1 MNRDPRANERVHETL
16 ARLADLDRSYR
27 SALTT
32 GDRRSALRQSV
43 EQLAGESE
51 FNLAWIGQPEDDGF
65 LKIRVTGGA
74 RTDLLRGLSI
84 APGTGLTGKVFKHGG
99 ADWVDEYF
107 AARSITHDFDLHIG
121 AEGVVRLIAVPVISD
136 GKIIG
141 VLSAGS
147 RTPGVFGTRAIERI
161 VATANSAALAS
172 AVADRARHTAEVA
185 AHDERR
191 RVAMDLHDTV
201 GAMLYA
207 IGAGVRGLSDDTTQN
222 ADLTRR
228 LAKIEEQA
236 MEASRLLRES
246 LRALNASPTELALSV
261 ALQADCRSFEER
273 SGITTHLMTLG
284 DLPSLAPARQRLIVG
299 AVREALLN
307 VEKHARATSVA
318 VTISAYDGELIVA
331 VTDDGVGLAE
341 LEEPDATGLGLP
353 GVADSL
359 AQIGGRL
366 EIRSPS
372 DGGTVWRARLPL

>member
-27 SALTT
+27 AALTT
-32 GDRRSALRQSV
+32 GDQRSAFRRSV
-43 EQLAGESE
+43 ELLVGESE
-51 FNLAWIGQPEDDGF
+51 FNLAWIGLPEEDGL

-74 RTDLLRGLSI
+74 RTDLLRDLAI
-84 APGTGLTGKVFKHGG
+84 TPGSGLTGKVFTHGG
-99 ADWVDEYF
+99 VDWVDEYF

-121 AEGVVRLIAVPVISD
+121 AEGVVRLIAVPVVCD
-136 GKIIG
+136 GKIVG

-147 RTPGVFGTRAIERI
+147 RSPGSFGTRAIEHI
-161 VATANSAALAS
+161 VTTANGAALAGT
-172 AVADRARHTAEVA
+172 VAERARHAAEIA

-191 RVAMDLHDTV
+191 RVAMELHDTV

-207 IGAGVRGLSDDTTQN
+207 IGAGVRGLSGDSAQN
-222 ADLTRR
+222 ADLSRR

-236 MEASRLLRES
+236 TEASRLLRES
-246 LRALNASPTELALSV
+246 LRALNASPAELALSV
-261 ALQADCRSFEER
+261 ALQADCRCFEER

-284 DLPSLAPARQRLIVG
+284 DLPSLAPGRQRLILG

-307 VEKHARATSVA
+307 VEKHAKATSVA

-331 VTDDGVGLAE
+331 VTDDGVGVGN

-353 GVADSL
+353 SVADAL

-366 EIRSPS
+366 EIRSPG